1 MKHIHF
7 HQNKEVFY
15 MKKFM
20 SLLLVG
26 IMMLSL
32 VACGKS
38 GGGKGELNV
47 GVFYYTYS
55 DTYISSVRTA
65 LDNALTEAGIKFQ
78 NYDGNSNQTTQN
90 EQIDTAIAQ
99 GTNLLIVNIVTSGS
113 VDASQAIVDKASAA
127 GIPVIFFNRA
137 VESDEDEGKVLGSYD
152 KCAFVGTDAPEAGHM
167 QGKMVGQYVVD
178 NFDAIDLNGDG
189 KISYAMFM
197 GQLGNVEAI
206 YRTQYGVEDADAV
219 ITAAGKPALEYFDA
233 SNTDKYQVDQ
243 DGNWSATA
251 ANNYMTTNLSQYN
264 ESAGNMIELV
274 ICNNDGMAA
283 MGKNL
288 NDLKMDGSRTT
299 QILGALASNVETLEQ
314 QQVLANQAFADGT
327 SIINEFNTKNNTAQA
342 QYEKSLK
349 IVQNIRVEIGQFFQP
364 AIQNLTNMLA
374 SLAQSSAKNLQD
386 EYEKVKVT
394 KGEIEN
400 KTRAVESLG
409 QAYNDLKSKT
419 SLNSTEQDTLNQT
432 IQKLARIC
440 PSAVTAYN
448 NLGEALDVNID
459 KLKEAIQHQE
469 KLNQL
474 QGQKLASE
482 AYDNLESD
490 WKSLQ
495 KSIKN
500 SRFFI
505 PPPAKSNEGRRCRQN
520 RRS

>member
-1 MKHIHF
+1 
-7 HQNKEVFY
+7 

-206 YRTQYGVEDADAV
+206 
-219 ITAAGKPALEYFDA
+219 TAAGKPALEYFDA

-274 ICNNDGMAA
+274 ICNNDGMAEGVISA
-283 MGKNL
+283 L
-288 NDLKMDGSRTT
+288 NDKGYNLGDGNCTT
-299 QILGALASNVETLEQ
+299 IPVFGVDATDAAKQLI
-314 QQVLANQAFADGT
+314 ADGKMT
-327 SIINEFNTKNNTAQA
+327 GTIKQDAEGMANGIA
-342 QYEKSLK
+342 YL
-349 IVQNIRVEIGQFFQP
+349 
-364 AIQNLTNMLA
+364 
-374 SLAQSSAKNLQD
+374 AKNIQGGKELMAD
-386 EYEKVKVT
+386 TDSFNISEKVSNKIYIPYAT
-394 KGEIEN
+394 YTGE
-400 KTRAVESLG
+400 
-409 QAYNDLKSKT
+409 
-419 SLNSTEQDTLNQT
+419 
-432 IQKLARIC
+432 
-440 PSAVTAYN
+440 
-448 NLGEALDVNID
+448 
-459 KLKEAIQHQE
+459 
-469 KLNQL
+469 
-474 QGQKLASE
+474 
-482 AYDNLESD
+482 
-490 WKSLQ
+490 
-495 KSIKN
+495 
-500 SRFFI
+500 
-505 PPPAKSNEGRRCRQN
+505 
-520 RRS
+520 